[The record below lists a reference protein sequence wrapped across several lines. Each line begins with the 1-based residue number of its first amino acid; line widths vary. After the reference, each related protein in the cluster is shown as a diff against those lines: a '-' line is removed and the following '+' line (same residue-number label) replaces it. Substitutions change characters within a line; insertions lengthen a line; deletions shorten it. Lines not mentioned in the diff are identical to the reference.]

1 MRVMQGQNEISILAF
16 LEEGIKRI
24 QLISSEYHSRK
35 LEVYLYLPLFEKILQ
50 QKNSAIVEAY
60 LTQLTPDFIN
70 SITNT
75 SFEGFNPELLSRIK
89 HILTAIE
96 KFDFLKKLKTDLPSS
111 RIKVEQESEILLS
124 VLNGNSIY
132 KKEENIQ
139 IPLLETSEQN
149 EIVLGVLESITVKI
163 NKRKDVDKF
172 LIVPSEK
179 DLEQMLDEQIK
190 ISWKLAK
197 QYCEQFVKSIKDYH
211 EVVIHFNRRS
221 GLCRGNSL
229 GLALTITF
237 IEELLK
243 LYNPVYI
250 TQSQSGLAIT
260 GGLDEEGKV
269 LPVGD
274 EIIKLKTELVFYST
288 VEQLVIPKHNEFAAR
303 EKLDELKQKYPE
315 RKLKITAVEDLD
327 DLLNRRNIIEINKIN
342 PIVRTAKFAKRNV
355 FTVFLIALLTGL
367 FTALLTVDLDDN
379 PSFVTLDGQNA
390 YIKNKKGKTLF
401 NFPYLA
407 DKHDIENPKSKY
419 AFFKIVDINLDGDN
433 EIIYVDENLNE
444 NTKSQKISSIKC
456 VDKDFNTIWSYSFLD
471 TVYSEREILL
481 PPYGFRLID
490 TATIDG
496 MRVMLFWVNNGPSF
510 STAISGVELNSG
522 KRIKDTFW
530 GSGHTNSAIKRDINN
545 DGRDDIVANGVDN
558 GFEDAVAWGIE
569 LSKLNGYRPT
579 TREYQI
585 KGFKEAG
592 LIFYLRIPK
601 QDVDKYLGVRNP
613 SSWHY
618 SLNFREYDKSFS
630 FDIFTNT
637 SPRTQF
643 KSDFINSYV
652 IIIDSN
658 LTVSDVVINSNFRV
672 FRDSLVAQGKINP
685 PYTDTQEYKEIIKN
699 SVLYWKNGKWVKR
712 EDLEK

>member
-1 MRVMQGQNEISILAF
+1 MRVMQGQNGTSILAF
-16 LEEGIKRI
+16 LEEEIKRI
-24 QLISSEYHSRK
+24 NFISSEYHSRK

-60 LTQLTPDFIN
+60 LTQLTPAFIHAIL
-70 SITNT
+70 SR

-89 HILTAIE
+89 HILLAIE

-124 VLNGNSIY
+124 VLNGNSVH

-163 NKRKDVDKF
+163 NKRKDENKF

-179 DLEQMLDEQIK
+179 DLEQTLDDQIK
-190 ISWKLAK
+190 ITWKLAK

-250 TQSQSGLAIT
+250 TKSQSGLAIT

-288 VEQLVIPKHNEFAAR
+288 VDQLVIPKHNEFAAK

-327 DLLNRRNIIEINKIN
+327 DLLNRRNIIEIKKIN
-342 PIVRTAKFAKRNV
+342 PIVRTAKFARRNV
-355 FTVFLIALLTGL
+355 FTVLLIALLTGL

-379 PSFVTLDGQNA
+379 PSFVTLDGQKA
-390 YIKNKKGKTLF
+390 YIKNKNGKTLF

-407 DKHDIENPKSKY
+407 DKHDIENPKSTY

-433 EIIYVDENLNE
+433 EIIYIDENLNE

-456 VDKDFNTIWSYSFLD
+456 VDKDFNTIWSYSFFD

-481 PPYGFRLID
+481 PPYAFRLID

-510 STAISGVELNSG
+510 STAISGVELNNG
-522 KRIKDTFW
+522 RRIKDTFW

-569 LSKLNGYRPT
+569 LNKLNGYRPT

-585 KGFKEAG
+585 KGFKEAD